1 MALGD
6 VVAANAATQGSL
18 KQLIRLRLVEDKEVS
33 WLGTEQR
40 DRLRVSELADLCP
53 REEVLAA
60 TMKFVRHRSVDADLS
75 MIFAHGHALHW
86 VLQNKILPGTG
97 ALVGIWRCL
106 ECSKEYGKLEEPF
119 AQSVLVHRPDKCACG
134 SEEFL
139 YREQF
144 FYNKGYNIGGHP
156 DGFLVLPGLPGKGIV
171 EAKSI
176 SSRGAWEVRQTPN
189 MGHAIQAHC
198 YMWLTGLQ
206 WAKILY
212 WDKGGQGTTA
222 LVEHTLERDEETI
235 ESIKMTIRSIW
246 DGLKT
251 ELLPQ
256 RICTTPSCPRASKC
270 SLKAACFAEAK

>member
-18 KQLIRLRLVEDKEVS
+18 KQLIRLRLVEENKVS

-60 TMKFVRHRSVDADLS
+60 SLKHMRHRTVDADLS
-75 MIFAHGHALHW
+75 MIFAHGTALHW
-86 VLQNKILPGTG
+86 VLQNQVLAETG
-97 ALVGIWRCL
+97 ALVGIWRCIG
-106 ECSKEYGKLEEPF
+106 CAKEYGKLEVPF
-119 AQSVLVHRPDKCACG
+119 SASVLVHRPEKCECG
-134 SEEFL
+134 SDEFL

-144 FYNKGYNIGGHP
+144 FYDKEYNIGGHP
-156 DGFLVLPGLPGKGIV
+156 DGFLVLPGFPGKGIV

-176 SSRGAWEVRQTPN
+176 SSKGAWEVRQTPN

-198 YMWLTGLQ
+198 YMWLTGCQ

-212 WDKGGQGTTA
+212 WDKGGHGTTA

-235 ESIKMTIRSIW
+235 ESIKTTIRTIW
-246 DGLKT
+246 NGIKT
-251 ELLPQ
+251 EIPPE

-270 SLKAACFAEAK
+270 SLKTVCFEEK